1 MNGTNRT
8 LQTAERLI
16 RERFPGHFGDR
27 YRIDHIVGS
36 SFGRKD
42 REINYITVY
51 LAPGGPA
58 LDHRKTNEFDILI
71 KEELIGHNMRDW
83 PAVAFVTQDRDS
95 T

>member
-1 MNGTNRT
+1 MNETNCT

-16 RERFPGHFGDR
+16 RERFHGHFGDR
-27 YRIDHIVGS
+27 YCIDRIVGS

-51 LAPGGPA
+51 LAPGGPP

>member
-16 RERFPGHFGDR
+16 RERFPRH
-27 YRIDHIVGS
+27 
-36 SFGRKD
+36 FGRKD

-51 LAPGGPA
+51 LAPGSPA
-58 LDHRKTNEFDILI
+58 LDHRKTNEFDLLI

>member
-16 RERFPGHFGDR
+16 RERFPGHFGDS
-27 YRIDHIVGS
+27 YRIDRIVGS
-36 SFGRKD
+36 SFGRND

-58 LDHRKTNEFDILI
+58 LDHWKTNEFDILI

-83 PAVAFVTQDRDS
+83 PAVAFVTQNLDS